1 MNHVYEIKIQLK
13 KLSGLAAHAL
23 FYKSNRG
30 VVSGILLKSH
40 FFFLLSH
47 LRTRVNFMAEVA
59 SELLPLLRVYKD
71 GSVERLSGSPM
82 VPPSPGEDPETG
94 VSSKDITIS
103 ENPKISA
110 RVYLPKLTQPI
121 STQKLPILFYTH
133 GGGFCFE
140 SAFSLV
146 ETKLM
151 NALVSEAKVVAI
163 SIEYRLAPEHPLP
176 IAYEDSWSA
185 LQWVASHSVNNGRF
199 DNKEPWLARF
209 GDFDRVF
216 VAGDSAGANIAH
228 HVVMRAGREKLA
240 GGVKILGA
248 FLTHPYFWGSKPVG
262 SEDTRDF
269 EKLLP
274 SLVWKFLCPNVAG
287 GADNPMINVVSPEA
301 PTLAQLGCR
310 RLLVSVA
317 ELDVLRDRGILYY
330 NAVKESGWEGEVELV
345 QVEGEDHAFH
355 ILKYE
360 TENARKMIKRLASF
374 VLKQ

>member
-1 MNHVYEIKIQLK
+1 
-13 KLSGLAAHAL
+13 
-23 FYKSNRG
+23 
-30 VVSGILLKSH
+30 
-40 FFFLLSH
+40 
-47 LRTRVNFMAEVA
+47 MAEVA

-82 VPPSPGEDPETG
+82 VPPSPDEDPETG

-110 RVYLPKLTQPI
+110 RVYLPKLAQPI

-151 NALVSEAKVVAI
+151 NALVSEAKVVGI

-185 LQWVASHSVNNGRF
+185 LQWVASHSVNNGGF

-240 GGVKILGA
+240 GALA
-248 FLTHPYFWGSKPVG
+248 LLQTKP
-262 SEDTRDF
+262 
-269 EKLLP
+269 
-274 SLVWKFLCPNVAG
+274 
-287 GADNPMINVVSPEA
+287 IN
-301 PTLAQLGCR
+301 
-310 RLLVSVA
+310 VA

>member
-1 MNHVYEIKIQLK
+1 
-13 KLSGLAAHAL
+13 
-23 FYKSNRG
+23 
-30 VVSGILLKSH
+30 
-40 FFFLLSH
+40 
-47 LRTRVNFMAEVA
+47 MAEVA

-94 VSSKDITIS
+94 VSSQDITIS

-110 RVYLPKLTQPI
+110 RVYLPKLAQPI

-199 DNKEPWLARF
+199 DNKEPWLA
-209 GDFDRVF
+209 
-216 VAGDSAGANIAH
+216 
-228 HVVMRAGREKLA
+228 REKLA